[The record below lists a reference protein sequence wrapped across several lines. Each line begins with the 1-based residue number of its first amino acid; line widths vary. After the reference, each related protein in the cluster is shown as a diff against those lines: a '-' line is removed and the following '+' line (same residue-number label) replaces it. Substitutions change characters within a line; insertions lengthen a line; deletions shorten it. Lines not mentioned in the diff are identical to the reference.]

1 MPVRKSLIVAAA
13 FVVFAFQASALADT
27 VTFKSPTTAG
37 NTNGATDNTN
47 ETDYAGGPK
56 QFDLDHHRAYTWQIN
71 NIPSLAGKTIVK
83 ATLTFKNIANW
94 DRNANRLFVHLLNS
108 ANAGFNGH
116 NQVASVVDE
125 SGVPVPEAS
134 IDDYFIGANTLGPGG
149 ANNTFLFARGFNMV
163 GQGAS
168 ANFAGTG
175 TYVAQ
180 DYVFTFNAAQ
190 LAALAAYIN
199 SGSNIAFGFDPDCH
213 FWNNGIVFQYETA
226 NVPEPVSM
234 VLLGT
239 GLAGLYVRRRRRK
252 A

>member
-1 MPVRKSLIVAAA
+1 MRNLLIATAAL
-13 FVVFAFQASALADT
+13 VVLTCPASTLGET
-27 VTFKSPTTAG
+27 VTFKSPTTAA
-37 NTNGATDNTN
+37 NTNGATDNLN
-47 ETDYAGGPK
+47 ETDYVGGSK

-71 NIPSLAGKTIVK
+71 NIPSLAGKTIIS

-94 DRNANRLFVHLLNS
+94 DRNANMLFVHLLNS
-108 ANAGFNGH
+108 ANAGFNGN

-125 SGVPVPEAS
+125 TGVPVPAAS

-149 ANNTFLFARGFNMV
+149 ANNTFLFSRGFNMV

-168 ANFAGTG
+168 ANFAGPG

-180 DYVFTFNAAQ
+180 DFTYTFNAAQ

-199 SGSNIAFGFDPDCH
+199 SGNNIAFGFDPDCH
-213 FWNNGIVFQYETA
+213 FWNNGIVFQYQTA

-239 GLAGLYVRRRRRK
+239 GLAGLYLRRRRRSV
-252 A
+252 